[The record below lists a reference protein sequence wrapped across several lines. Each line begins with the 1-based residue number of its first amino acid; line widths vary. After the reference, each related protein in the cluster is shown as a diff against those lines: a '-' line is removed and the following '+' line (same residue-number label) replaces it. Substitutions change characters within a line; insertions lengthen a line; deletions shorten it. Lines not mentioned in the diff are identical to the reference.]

1 MTAIGF
7 VVAAALGGVIR
18 WRTASALGWIDGTLA
33 VNLVGSF
40 VLGLLVGQG
49 DATTTVVGV
58 AGLGT
63 LTTWSTFIAEVVM
76 EAAADRKRAVFYF
89 TASLVGGVAAAWLG
103 LQLG

>member
-1 MTAIGF
+1 MTALGF
-7 VVAAALGGVIR
+7 AVAAAVGAVVR
-18 WRTASALGWIDGTLA
+18 WRTMETLGRIDGTLV

-63 LTTWSTFIAEVVM
+63 VTTWSAFVAELVT
-76 EAAADRKRAVFYF
+76 EASADRRRAGGYLA
-89 TASLVGGVAAAWLG
+89 ASVVGGVAAAWLG